1 MIRTLCLLALIVFV
15 IGCEKTGGGRSRDQV
30 DKPLL
35 TSHEAYEI
43 LVKLPEVKSWMAGI
57 KKPIWG
63 SERSPAD
70 CRAAGEKRL
79 TWTIVFEDNNYKYKG
94 RRVCVVWRRFR
105 IDAANA
111 DIYVQDTLDDAYI
124 TLREW
129 RRGYRD
135 F

>member
-1 MIRTLCLLALIVFV
+1 MRWTLCLLALIGLIV
-15 IGCEKTGGGRSRDQV
+15 GCEKVGGSGGGSRNQADR
-30 DKPLL
+30 PLL
-35 TSHEAYEI
+35 TSQEAYEI
-43 LVKLPEVKSWMAGI
+43 LARLPEVKSWMAGAAE
-57 KKPIWG
+57 PIWG
-63 SERSPAD
+63 HERSPAD

-79 TWTIVFEDNNYKYKG
+79 TWTIVFEDNDQG
-94 RRVCVVWRRFR
+94 GQRVVWRRFR

-111 DIYVQDTLDDAYI
+111 DIWVQDPLDDAYI